1 MSTTQPIREYADVR
15 KLKEYF
21 LERGEYR
28 DYMLITVCLN
38 SALRICDVI
47 SLKWENILENDNSTI
62 KKHIELKEKKTSKKS
77 VIFINNQIKN
87 AVKLYIKEVGIN
99 SEYLFPSRKG
109 GHITR
114 YRAFEIINKAGL
126 NVGLDY
132 NISCHSLRKTF
143 GYHAWKK
150 GVQPVLLMNIY
161 NHCSFNITKRYLGIN
176 QEDKDRVYKNIELWS
191 EYINVRRNGL
201 CVK

>member
-1 MSTTQPIREYADVR
+1 MSTTQPIRKYADIR

-28 DYMLITVCLN
+28 DYMLVSVCLN

-47 SLKWENILENDNSTI
+47 NLKWTDIFDKD
-62 KKHIELKEKKTSKKS
+62 KKKFKKYIELNEKKTGKS
-77 VIFINNQIKN
+77 TAIFINNQIKN
-87 AVKLYIKEVGIN
+87 AVNLYIKNVVIK

-114 YRAFEIINKAGL
+114 YRAFEIINKAGI
-126 NVGLDY
+126 NAGLDY

-150 GVQPVLLMNIY
+150 GIQPAVIMNIY
-161 NHCSFNITKRYLGIN
+161 NHCSFSITKRYLGIN
-176 QEDKDRVYKNIELWS
+176 QEDKDEVFRDLEL
-191 EYINVRRNGL
+191 
-201 CVK
+201 

>member
-15 KLKEYF
+15 KLKNYF

-28 DYMLITVCLN
+28 NYLLVSVCLN

-47 SLKWENILENDNSTI
+47 NLKWSDIIDEKNNTI
-62 KKHIELKEKKTSKKS
+62 KKHIELNEKKTGKKTA
-77 VIFINNQIKN
+77 IFINNQIKK
-87 AVKLYIKEVGIN
+87 AVKLYIEKVGIN

-114 YRAFEIINKAGL
+114 YRAFEIISSGGINAGL
-126 NVGLDY
+126 GYD
-132 NISCHSLRKTF
+132 ISCHSLRKTF

-150 GVQPVLLMNIY
+150 GTPEVMLMQIY
-161 NHCSFNITKRYLGIN
+161 NHSSFEITKRYLGIN
-176 QEDKDRVYKNIELWS
+176 QEDKDRVFEGVEL
-191 EYINVRRNGL
+191 
-201 CVK
+201 